1 MKFNH
6 QHLKHYATIQNGA
19 VTLALLIAVV
29 WVWGTVVTLQRN
41 FEFQRQVDSLDQEV
55 ELMKLENENLAFQK
69 RYYKSDEFLELSAR
83 QRLGKASPGEH
94 LVILPSSTD
103 IKDEVKST
111 TPAKKAVEASNF
123 SQWMQF
129 FFSQKGQG

>member
-1 MKFNH
+1 MKLTYH
-6 QHLKHYATIQNGA
+6 HLRHYATIQNGA
-19 VTLALLIAVV
+19 VALALLIAVV

-94 LVILPSSTD
+94 LVILPSSAD
-103 IKDEVKST
+103 IKDTAATK
-111 TPAKKAVEASNF
+111 TPTKKAVEVSSF